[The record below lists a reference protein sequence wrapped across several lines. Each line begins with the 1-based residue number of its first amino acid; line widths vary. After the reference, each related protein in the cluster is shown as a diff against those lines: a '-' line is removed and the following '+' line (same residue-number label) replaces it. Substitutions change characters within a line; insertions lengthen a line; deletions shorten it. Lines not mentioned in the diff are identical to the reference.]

1 MRLIDNAIYH
11 HACHI
16 TVFRTIS
23 HIRIAEPPLIHT
35 FLHGKV
41 EHRLLF
47 TVIYTGDACQVGLL
61 IVGFQFINYIHRQVL
76 QARLYIA
83 PEELFAVHH
92 DFLQLFAVNRHIAV
106 IIDFR
111 TGQFLH
117 QFFQHRP
124 FRRAIGRGTVHQ
136 RIFHHLHLR
145 RFRHY
150 HSLVSHNALQKFI
163 FISESLFLILF
174 ISFKINFTTFL
185 CVIQAKSLIFMFF
198 IFIKYKFYRNTC
210 KSILSRRF

>member
-1 MRLIDNAIYH
+1 MRLIDNVIYH

-124 FRRAIGRGTVHQ
+124 FRRAISRGTVHQ

-150 HSLVSHNALQKFI
+150 HSLGKHNGIRFERYRTHI
-163 FISESLFLILF
+163 FIAHVGIEM
-174 ISFKINFTTFL
+174 
-185 CVIQAKSLIFMFF
+185 Q
-198 IFIKYKFYRNTC
+198 R
-210 KSILSRRF
+210 